1 MKFQE
6 KSPEERALAH
16 WNATDRN
23 WNFRRRMT
31 MAHVKLLRISETTVK
46 FHVGH
51 IFKKLHVSSRQELSA
66 KSVPHLRVA

>member
-31 MAHVKLLRISETTVK
+31 MAHIKLGKVE
-46 FHVGH
+46 
-51 IFKKLHVSSRQELSA
+51 
-66 KSVPHLRVA
+66 VAPVDRNTHRMMLQFINQARCHEDG